1 MRALNFNLPSKTSVL
16 LRALAFLSCL
26 CFSLAADPRSME
38 IDFKLSTAGEKIM
51 DHIGRALFDRLSQN
65 S

>member
-1 MRALNFNLPSKTSVL
+1 MRALNFNLSSKTAVL

-38 IDFKLSTAGEKIM
+38 IDFKLSAEGEKII
-51 DHIGRALFDRLSQN
+51 DRIGRVLFDRLSQN
-65 S
+65 